1 MQWSVKKL
9 GRKRERNFLARFQI
23 WSRTKTMSHNKVE
36 KRNISVLLPKPL
48 LRNSTAACTGCLAL
62 GLVLWTLWTSGIP
75 RFNTHTH
82 THPHTPTHT
91 HTHNTA
97 ANFKY
102 AHKHLHT
109 HPHNENTPLTQPVC
123 YTHTHTHTHT
133 H

>member
-62 GLVLWTLWTSGIP
+62 GLVLWTLCTSEIQ
-75 RFNTHTH
+75 RFNT
-82 THPHTPTHT
+82 
-91 HTHNTA
+91 
-97 ANFKY
+97 
-102 AHKHLHT
+102 AH
-109 HPHNENTPLTQPVC
+109 Q
-123 YTHTHTHTHT
+123 YTHTHTHTTT
-133 H
+133 HSKHSTPI